1 MASGTLF
8 SPVWLQWSTDALDS
22 DGEMSTG
29 ARTWHM
35 SCLMQSY
42 EDCKSEIS
50 LGPLWLSNEMLSRGG
65 QSSNYDCAAAMMP
78 LSLSWD
84 WLCPATSGV
93 DDKVMT
99 RVNARSLRYA
109 SLFLVGAPRARGP
122 LGSDFQILLTCRPF
136 LGSLALRRPIST
148 GQEHRWLVVTLAG
161 QE

>member
-65 QSSNYDCAAAMMP
+65 QSGNYDCAAAMMP
-78 LSLSWD
+78 LSLS
-84 WLCPATSGV
+84 LGTGFV
-93 DDKVMT
+93 LRQVELTT
-99 RVNARSLRYA
+99 R
-109 SLFLVGAPRARGP
+109 
-122 LGSDFQILLTCRPF
+122 
-136 LGSLALRRPIST
+136 
-148 GQEHRWLVVTLAG
+148 
-161 QE
+161 